1 MKQLSD
7 KNTFNSN
14 NELDDYLMAAKIR
27 KFGQKILLF
36 SDMIQEYN
44 FLYGGRLMNVLA
56 GVLIIILAFYKQLNL
71 GQAMW
76 VASFINYGL
85 AIIVSSDSLMVE
97 CEKLLY
103 SAHHYQSQTLKM
115 SLLSVELKRF
125 IAKLKHFKPIIS
137 AADFF
142 EIRRPSILSMIS
154 GITTNSIIMIQ
165 LGDAKFEK
173 NLEVRQRL

>member
-1 MKQLSD
+1 MTPKLNKTGYSTSLQKINIKQLTLDTS
-7 KNTFNSN
+7 NT
-14 NELDDYLMAAKIR
+14 LMAKWWINSR
-27 KFGQKILLF
+27 FGRNFSSMFIFFCQIFIPIIPFYFLKFQ
-36 SDMIQEYN
+36 
-44 FLYGGRLMNVLA
+44 
-56 GVLIIILAFYKQLNL
+56 
-71 GQAMW
+71 
-76 VASFINYGL
+76 NYGL